1 VRAQPRS
8 FLARAVCA
16 LTHASFF
23 ACAVCALTPYWCV
36 LRASTIQQH
45 INNSND
51 GHYIIIIIIIIITPP
66 LPPLPPPLQLLPIK
80 NHHWIIFLFI
90 SPQNNIIF
98 WFRSACHFFGVGVD
112 YFNFFEPS
120 QQPLWKT
127 KQYDIGI
134 DCLGQLWVAP

>member
-1 VRAQPRS
+1 MRAYPRLFLCTCCVRAYPRLFVPS
-8 FLARAVCA
+8 
-16 LTHASFF
+16 
-23 ACAVCALTPYWCV
+23 WCV
-36 LRASTIQQH
+36 LLASTIQQH

-51 GHYIIIIIIIIITPP
+51 GHYIIIIIIIIIIITPP

-98 WFRSACHFFGVGVD
+98 WFRSARHFFGVGVD

-134 DCLGQLWVAP
+134 DCLGQLWVNHNLRVLG